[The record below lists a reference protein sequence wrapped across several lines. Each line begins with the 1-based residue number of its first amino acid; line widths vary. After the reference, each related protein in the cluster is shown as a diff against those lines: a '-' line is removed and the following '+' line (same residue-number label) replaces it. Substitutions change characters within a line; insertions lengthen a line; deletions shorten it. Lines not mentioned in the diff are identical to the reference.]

1 MNVNSVRQDTRASLI
16 VMLMRPAVDEVTAPA
31 MVVASAIMAMWA
43 RDVNMHAML
52 KLTAVAMDGKVFLL
66 HVTFCLGVIIMF
78 FSFVTGID
86 AMTGENASAMVA
98 IAETN
103 ASIFVVPI
111 C

>member
-1 MNVNSVRQDTRASLI
+1 
-16 VMLMRPAVDEVTAPA
+16 
-31 MVVASAIMAMWA
+31 
-43 RDVNMHAML
+43 
-52 KLTAVAMDGKVFLL
+52 
-66 HVTFCLGVIIMF
+66 MF